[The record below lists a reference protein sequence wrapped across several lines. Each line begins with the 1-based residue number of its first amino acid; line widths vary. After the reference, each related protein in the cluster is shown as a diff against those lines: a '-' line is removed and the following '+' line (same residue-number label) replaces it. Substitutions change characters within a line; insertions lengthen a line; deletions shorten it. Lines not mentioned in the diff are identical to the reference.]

1 MILPHAPGLTSL
13 KMHDDGYHEVNLS
26 KGVFEIKKR
35 EIEKER
41 ENVACFSDHT
51 KNKSKLFKCKGC
63 IWMHVTNLSGHIRE
77 RRQVILW

>member
-26 KGVFEIKKR
+26 KGVFEIKK
-35 EIEKER
+35 KGER
-41 ENVACFSDHT
+41 KRKKNVACFSDHT
-51 KNKSKLFKCKGC
+51 KNKSRLFKCKGG

-77 RRQVILW
+77 SRQVIRW